1 MVVMI
6 VFVATNVC
14 ECMKT
19 MMHTVYSTGYVDV
32 GLEKI
37 MLDYFFFLSLIFGV
51 QAQFMSTILYNCCSY
66 MFGFQY
72 IISMFILTLLY
83 TYCVD
88 FLKLKCLY

>member
-37 MLDYFFFLSLIFGV
+37 MLDYFFFFSLLFSEFRLSSCQQFYIIVVLICLGSSILYLCLYLHCYIPIVLIF
-51 QAQFMSTILYNCCSY
+51 
-66 MFGFQY
+66 
-72 IISMFILTLLY
+72 
-83 TYCVD
+83 
-88 FLKLKCLY
+88 